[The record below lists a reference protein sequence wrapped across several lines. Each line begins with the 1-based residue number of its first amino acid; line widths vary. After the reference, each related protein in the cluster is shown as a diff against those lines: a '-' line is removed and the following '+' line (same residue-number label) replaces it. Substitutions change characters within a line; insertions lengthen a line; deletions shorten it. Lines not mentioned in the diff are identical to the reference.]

1 MYLQINI
8 EESAESYGKVD
19 YIVIDSPILFST
31 ISHLLYT
38 RICCLEFYGQEFHDL
53 VIGLH
58 KKYNNINILVER
70 SDSVHNDDERF
81 QNFEESIIIDR
92 LCKKILDDNDIP
104 YHIVK
109 IGKNSVKDILKLL

>member
-1 MYLQINI
+1 MIPQFY
-8 EESAESYGKVD
+8 
-19 YIVIDSPILFST
+19 F
-31 ISHLLYT
+31 LLYIT
-38 RICCLEFYGQEFHDL
+38 PIIHKDITEFYGQEFHDL
-53 VIGLH
+53 VISLH
-58 KKYNNINILVER
+58 KKYNNINILLER

-109 IGKNSVKDILKLL
+109 VGKNSVKDILKLL